1 MLSLTVAAAA
11 VPAMGDIL
19 DTQPTTLAGAFASQN
34 DTTGGH
40 GNFATVYDD
49 FTLASDADIT
59 SVQWTG
65 SYFNPPTQGTITAF
79 TVDFYADSGGTP
91 GALLQSF
98 NVAGTNGE
106 SSLGNDSAGDPTY
119 AYSMNVNFIST
130 AGTKYWMSIVP
141 DLGFPP
147 QWGWEAGTGGDGIA
161 YQDFFGTLSEVTSD
175 MAFQLNGTTV
185 PEPISVGLMG
195 SVVVALGLAKLR
207 RNRA

>member
-1 MLSLTVAAAA
+1 MRRRTT
-11 VPAMGDIL
+11 PPPGDLAIL
-19 DTQPTTLAGAFASQN
+19 PLPERR
-34 DTTGGH
+34 
-40 GNFATVYDD
+40 D

-65 SYFNPPTQGTITAF
+65 SYFNPPTQATITAF

-130 AGTKYWMSIVP
+130 AGTKYSLSIVQMDVSVSP
-141 DLGFPP
+141 TMGVRH
-147 QWGWEAGTGGDGIA
+147 GTGGDGIA